1 MPDQRAQLCPF
12 CRGLNS
18 AGERR
23 CYRCGRPL
31 PGPLASGTIGFVR
44 NALGSEAPV
53 TRVLIGLCVLVFAL
67 SIASDHKLPI
77 WPSDQFSVSTVIR
90 FGALF
95 RGSLELEPWRLLAAV
110 FVHFNIL
117 HIVMN
122 GWSLTSIGPA
132 AEREFGSAR
141 FAVLFVLCG
150 VLGFV
155 ASEQWYGMNPH
166 LTAGASGAVFGT
178 FGSVIGV
185 AYARRDPNWKQILI
199 QNVVSLAILGLAFPV
214 NNAAHVGG
222 LVSGALL
229 GFAFS
234 KERRSVWLGWL
245 FVALAVISI
254 ALSPLSVALSNAS
267 PIWREVRAE
276 EAEEQP

>member
-1 MPDQRAQLCPF
+1 MADQRAQVCPF

-31 PGPLASGTIGFVR
+31 PGPVATGAIAFFR
-44 NALGSEAPV
+44 DALGSEAPV
-53 TRVLIGLCVLVFAL
+53 TRLLLGLCVLVFAL
-67 SIASDHKLPI
+67 SIASDHSLPI

-122 GWSLTSIGPA
+122 GWSLTSVGPA

-141 FAVLFVLCG
+141 FAVLFVLSG

-155 ASEQWYGMNPH
+155 ASEQWYGASPH

-185 AYARRDPNWKQILI
+185 AYARRDPNWKQVLI

-222 LVSGALL
+222 LVAGAAL

-234 KERRSVWLGWL
+234 KERRNPWLGRL
-245 FVALAVISI
+245 FVVFAVICVLLAPI
-254 ALSPLSVALSNAS
+254 SVALSNAS

-276 EAEEQP
+276 EVNARP